1 MIRLKKLMVAVSP
14 LGLPIFYTWVIHHY
28 FHEVFGENNLTL
40 GIYSRDIYIPLV
52 IGAIF
57 CLYHMVGNG
66 VNVKLRPHILMLSIG
81 LLFAVIWVLKNYLLL
96 TLKFPHS
103 FLVIALLTSC
113 CALLMLAFFSL
124 IKPSE
129 ILSYVNKRNTAAV
142 YSLIALVS
150 LLNYPMILK
159 FLWRHASFLT
169 AKSVCYLYKLFGI
182 GLGLTLTP
190 VSFNLHGGGFGIR
203 IVMGCS
209 GLEGIFFFVFA
220 FSLLQLI
227 GKKGIDFRV
236 MVAYLAGAVF
246 LFLLNTVRI
255 STFYFLGIQFEKM
268 ELGRTGKN
276 WIEGAFHNH
285 VGWILYL
292 LGIIIFVRIY
302 RKLEAKGMGR
312 ELARTC

>member
-1 MIRLKKLMVAVSP
+1 MAAVIP

-28 FHEVFGENNLTL
+28 FHEVFGENNLSL

-66 VNVKLRPHILMLSIG
+66 VDVKLRPSIVLFSTV
-81 LLFAVIWVLKNYLLL
+81 LLLAVIWFLKNYFSL
-96 TLKFPHS
+96 TLRFPHS
-103 FLVIALLTSC
+103 FLVISLLTSC

-129 ILSYVNKRNTAAV
+129 ILAYVNKRNTAAV

-159 FLWRHASFLT
+159 FLWQYASFLT

-182 GLGLTLTP
+182 DLGLTLTP

-209 GLEGIFFFVFA
+209 GLEGIFFFIFA

-227 GKKGIDFRV
+227 GKKGIDVRV
-236 MVAYLAGAVF
+236 VAAYLVGAAF
-246 LFLLNTVRI
+246 LFILNAVRI

-268 ELGRTGKN
+268 ELGRAGKN
-276 WIEGAFHNH
+276 WIESAFHNH
-285 VGWILYL
+285 LGWILYL

-302 RKLEAKGMGR
+302 RKIEAKGPCR
-312 ELARTC
+312 VLARTC